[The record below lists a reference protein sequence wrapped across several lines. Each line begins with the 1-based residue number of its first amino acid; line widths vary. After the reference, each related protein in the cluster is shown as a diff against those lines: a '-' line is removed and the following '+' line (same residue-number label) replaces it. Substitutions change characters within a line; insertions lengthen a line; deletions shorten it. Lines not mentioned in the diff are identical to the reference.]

1 MLAPILPFGRVQ
13 SSTTAQQVQV
23 LPKPALS
30 QQGRGL
36 GTHPIVAG
44 ESETFLLASVRGGDS
59 GSYEELFRRHQS
71 IATYV
76 ARTESDNPTDADDVV
91 SEAFASILESL
102 LGGRGPVDSFRAYL
116 LTTVRRM
123 SHRRNLQSRRAAA
136 TVNGVESQVMDVNDD
151 PVLKDFENTILM
163 LAFRS
168 LPSRWQAVLWHVDV
182 EGMKPATAARAMELT
197 PNAVSSLLIRAR
209 EGLRQ
214 AYLQKHV
221 QESATDPCADF
232 SRYLG
237 KYVRNAV
244 RRTAHDKVRHHLDNC
259 LQCTGVVA
267 ELVDVQS
274 RMKHA
279 GAHAG
284 NTGASEFAFL
294 GGALSRGDHSTS

>member
-1 MLAPILPFGRVQ
+1 MLAPVLPFGRVQ

-23 LPKPALS
+23 LLKPALS
-30 QQGRGL
+30 QQGRGV
-36 GTHPIVAG
+36 GTHPTVAG
-44 ESETFLLASVRGGDS
+44 ESETLLLASVRGGDS
-59 GSYEELFRRHQS
+59 GSYEELFRRHQG

-76 ARTESDNPTDADDVV
+76 ALTESDNPTDADDVV
-91 SEAFASILESL
+91 SEAFASILKSL
-102 LGGRGPVDSFRAYL
+102 LEGRGPVDSFRAYL

-136 TVNGVESQVMDVNDD
+136 TVNGVESQVMVVNDD

-168 LPSRWQAVLWHVDV
+168 LPSRWQTVLWQVDV
-182 EGMKPATAARAMELT
+182 EGMKPAAAARAMELT

-214 AYLQKHV
+214 AYLQEHV
-221 QESATDPCADF
+221 QESATDPCTDF

-244 RRTAHDKVRHHLDNC
+244 RQAAQEKLRRHLDDC
-259 LQCTGVVA
+259 LRCTGVLA
-267 ELVDVQS
+267 ELVEVQS
-274 RMKHA
+274 VMKQA
-279 GAHAG
+279 GSRAG
-284 NTGASEFAFL
+284 
-294 GGALSRGDHSTS
+294 